1 VTKSKAQACWWS
13 LAVAGLAFGCGDSA
27 GTGGAVDSGM
37 AALDAGMAEDAG
49 PADTGAADTGPA
61 DTGPADAGPMLGEYP
76 EGPYGN
82 RRGNVLANLSWEGY
96 VNPTGEGL
104 SSEQPYG
111 PTSMQALRAGGRYA
125 LVHVSEFY

>member
-1 VTKSKAQACWWS
+1 MTKSKAQAWWWS
-13 LAVAGLAFGCGDSA
+13 LAVAGLALGCGDSA

-37 AALDAGMAEDAG
+37 AALDAGMAEDTG
-49 PADTGAADTGPA
+49 PADSGPA
-61 DTGPADAGPMLGEYP
+61 DTGPADTGPMLGEYP

-82 RRGNVLANLSWEGY
+82 RRGNILANLSWEGY

-104 SSEQPYG
+104 ASEQPYG